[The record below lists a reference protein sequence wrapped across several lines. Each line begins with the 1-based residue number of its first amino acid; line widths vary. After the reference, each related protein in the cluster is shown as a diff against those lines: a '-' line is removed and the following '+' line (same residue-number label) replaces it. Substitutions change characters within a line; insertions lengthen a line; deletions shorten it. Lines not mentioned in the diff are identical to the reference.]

1 MDRKTLGKVGEEL
14 VYKYLKRS
22 GYTVEEK
29 NYKTRVGEV
38 DIFASKSGKL
48 YAIEVKTS
56 QVDDN
61 TFDKN
66 EEGLSMLNVDQK
78 KMRKIYLITTEYIKT
93 KNEFEE
99 YGIYVASVKINQK
112 EDKARIN
119 LIKEIN

>member
-1 MDRKTLGKVGEEL
+1 M
-14 VYKYLKRS
+14 
-22 GYTVEEK
+22 EEK